1 MKAVN
6 QRNHV
11 VLADK
16 VKVAST
22 FFKRL
27 IGLLDRAYLNE
38 GEGLVISPSNSI
50 HMFFMRFAI
59 DVLFL
64 DKKGRVVAIL
74 RSFKPWKLSRIY
86 FNACSVIELPPGVID
101 KTGTQPGDFIKI
113 SE

>member
-1 MKAVN
+1 M
-6 QRNHV
+6 
-11 VLADK
+11 LADR
-16 VKVAST
+16 VKIAST
-22 FFKRL
+22 FITRL
-27 IGLLDRAYLNE
+27 IGLLDRAYLNV

-86 FNACSVIELPPGVID
+86 FNAYSVIELPAGVID
-101 KTGTQPGDFIKI
+101 KTDTREGDLIEI
-113 SE
+113 SQ